1 MFPWI
6 PAGHIVVEDTEKI
19 YYIFIG
25 LYLIGMIVVGIVHAL
40 RIRTA
45 LEYLAAG
52 RDVGFWGTMG
62 TVVAT
67 FCGAAAFIGFVGQG
81 YSSGISGFF
90 LWVLPAIFFALIFA
104 LCFGRRL
111 RELGVYTL
119 SDAFSLRYGKTAGL
133 FPALIQIFV
142 LAAPMLGVQIL
153 GLGVVFHTFFD
164 LSLTNCIYLGF
175 IIIVV
180 YTYLGGL
187 PTCILTDVIQ
197 TVVLTFALILFF
209 FLSLKY
215 GKEEFNLFTSTP
227 QAFWK
232 PFGPGGFL
240 SFLASS
246 VTLGMSFLIWQ
257 SLWQR
262 NFTAQSNGIA
272 TWGVVIGSVF
282 SCILLYLSFL
292 IGISTLGFLEPGLPP
307 MEVFTV
313 SIKTVF
319 PPTLGAM
326 IIVGLVAAIM
336 SGADSFIMM
345 ATASISRDIYQRYYR
360 PDASSRQ
367 ILIFSRLGV
376 VGFSCLGLII
386 ALAAQGIIP
395 LLMLSFKT
403 TGASLVIPFL
413 ALMFWKNST
422 RSGVIW
428 GMVAGLLTTMVLY
441 FYSGQ
446 SIWPSAWGYV
456 CSLAVTIAVSILT
469 AHADD
474 EQVKALYFQ
483 MVDTEVNL
491 NFGTIASRDNL

>member
-1 MFPWI
+1 VDAYGYIF
-6 PAGHIVVEDTEKI
+6 VEDTENI
-19 YYIFIG
+19 YYILIG
-25 LYLIGMIVVGIVHAL
+25 LYLVGMIVVGIVHAL

-67 FCGAAAFIGFVGQG
+67 VCGAAAFIGFVGQG

-90 LWVLPAIFFALIFA
+90 LWVLPAIFFGLIFA

-111 RELGVYTL
+111 RELGIFTL

-142 LAAPMLGVQIL
+142 LAAPMLGAQIL
-153 GLGVVFHTFFD
+153 GLGVVFHTFFG
-164 LSLTNCIYLGF
+164 LSLTICIYLGF

-180 YTYLGGL
+180 YTFFGGL
-187 PTCILTDVIQ
+187 PTCILTDIIQ
-197 TVVLTFALILFF
+197 AVVLSFALILFF
-209 FLSLKY
+209 FLGLKH
-215 GKEEFNLFTSTP
+215 GREGFNLFTSTP

-232 PFGPGGFL
+232 PFGQGGFL

-246 VTLGMSFLIWQ
+246 ITIGMSFLIWQ

-262 NFTAQSNGIA
+262 NYIAQSNGIA
-272 TWGVVIGSVF
+272 IWGVLIGLVF
-282 SCILLYLSFL
+282 SCILLSLSFL
-292 IGISTLGFLEPGLPP
+292 IGISALGFLEPGLRP

-313 SIKTVF
+313 SIKTIF

-326 IIVGLVAAIM
+326 IIVGLVSAIM

-345 ATASISRDIYQRYYR
+345 ATASISRDIYQRYFR
-360 PDASSRQ
+360 PDASNRQ
-367 ILIFSRLGV
+367 ILFFSRLGV

-386 ALAAQGIIP
+386 AFAAQGIIP

-446 SIWPSAWGYV
+446 SIWPSAWGYA

-483 MVDTEVNL
+483 MLDTEVNL